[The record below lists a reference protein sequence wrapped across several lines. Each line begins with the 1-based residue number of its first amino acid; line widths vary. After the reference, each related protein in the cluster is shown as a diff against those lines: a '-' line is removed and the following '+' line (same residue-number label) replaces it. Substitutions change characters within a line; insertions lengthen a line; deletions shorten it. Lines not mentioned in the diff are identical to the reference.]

1 MVYSSKIKSLA
12 NLQDRS
18 TIAIPNDPSNEAR
31 ALLLLQTQGLIKVKD
46 KANATPLDIIEN
58 NKKLIFKEMDA
69 AQLPRV
75 LPDVTFAVINS
86 NYALPAG
93 LNPKQD
99 ALALE
104 SKDSPY
110 ANIIVVRKDT
120 KKMKQLKELVKA
132 LNSKPVEKKAQEL
145 FAGQAIPAW

>member
-1 MVYSSKIKSLA
+1 
-12 NLQDRS
+12 
-18 TIAIPNDPSNEAR
+18 
-31 ALLLLQTQGLIKVKD
+31 VKD
-46 KANATPLDIIEN
+46 NANATPLDILEN
-58 NKKLIFKEMDA
+58 SKKLIFKEMDA

-75 LPDVTFAVINS
+75 LPDVTLAVINS

-110 ANIIVVRKDT
+110 ANIIVVKKDT

-132 LNSKPVEKKAQEL
+132 LNSKPVEEKAQEL